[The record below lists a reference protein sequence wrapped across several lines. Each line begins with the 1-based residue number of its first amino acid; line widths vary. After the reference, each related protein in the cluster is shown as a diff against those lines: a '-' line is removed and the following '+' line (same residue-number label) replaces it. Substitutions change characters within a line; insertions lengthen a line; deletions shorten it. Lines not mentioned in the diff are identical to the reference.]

1 MALMRVSYEEDPV
14 AEAGR
19 KVHHLYDLYQLAS
32 QPEIET
38 LLAGPGLAQQLAAVQ
53 RDDARPGVIG
63 PTREWK
69 TNLLSAC
76 WAYTKEVVNLR
87 QLQQPYE
94 QELPGLLHSSLPAFD

>member
-38 LLAGPGLAQQLAAVQ
+38 LLAGPGLAQQLAALQ

-63 PTREWK
+63 PTRE
-69 TNLLSAC
+69 
-76 WAYTKEVVNLR
+76 
-87 QLQQPYE
+87 
-94 QELPGLLHSSLPAFD
+94 